1 MKGRPLRK
9 AGFLRTL
16 YAPSVNLISNRRR
29 MMFYVNTAQT
39 PEQIKNVRGAVD
51 TWLRRH
57 PEDKIVQRAD
67 RQLKRLEDRLRKAGK
82 WH

>member
-1 MKGRPLRK
+1 MV
-9 AGFLRTL
+9 FF
-16 YAPSVNLISNRRR
+16 VD
-29 MMFYVNTAQT
+29 TAQT
-39 PEQIKNVRGAVD
+39 PEEIGAVRGAVD

-67 RQLKRLEDRLRKAGK
+67 RRLKRAEDRLRKAGK